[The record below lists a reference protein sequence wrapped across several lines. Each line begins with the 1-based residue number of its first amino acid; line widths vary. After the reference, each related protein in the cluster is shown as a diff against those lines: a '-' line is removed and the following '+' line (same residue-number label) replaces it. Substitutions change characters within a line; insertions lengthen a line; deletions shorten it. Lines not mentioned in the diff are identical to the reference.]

1 MTDAWGE
8 ALSGT
13 WWVVRT
19 SLPLWRRRTD
29 PSITYGPLPD
39 GGVSDT
45 VRYRSR
51 GRWRTIEGIDRRVVD
66 DPGVVEW
73 RGTGA
78 LTRWATSRWSILQY
92 DEPWMIIHFS
102 RTPFTP
108 AGVDILW
115 RKPAPDA
122 SDVAQV
128 EARLTDLPE
137 AAPFAPKLFAPRHTT

>member
-1 MTDAWGE
+1 MTNP
-8 ALSGT
+8 LTGT

-39 GGVSDT
+39 GQVSDT

-51 GRWRTIEGIDRRVVD
+51 GRERTIEGVDRWLD
-66 DPGVVEW
+66 DEPGVIEW
-73 RGTGA
+73 RGTGL
-78 LTRWATSRWSILQY
+78 LTRWATSRWSVLEY
-92 DEPWMIIHFS
+92 DEPWMVIHFS

-115 RKPAPDA
+115 REPIPEA
-122 SDVAQV
+122 VAVAVV
-128 EARLTDLPE
+128 EARLADLPQ
-137 AAPFAPKLFAPRHTT
+137 AAPFVPKLFAPGHTT

>member
-1 MTDAWGE
+1 MTA
-8 ALSGT
+8 ALRGT
-13 WWVVRT
+13 WFVVRT

-39 GGVSDT
+39 GRVRDT

-51 GRWRTIEGIDRRVVD
+51 GRWRTIEGIDRWLD
-66 DPGVVEW
+66 DAPGAIEW

-78 LTRWATSRWSILQY
+78 LTRWTTSRWSILSY
-92 DEPWMIIHFS
+92 DEPWMVIHFS

-115 RKPAPDA
+115 REPAPDA
-122 SDVAQV
+122 ADVAAV
-128 EARLTDLPE
+128 EALLAGLPE
-137 AAPFAPKLFAPRHTT
+137 ATPFAKRLFAPRHSA